1 MLTVVLL
8 LLKGSTES
16 QLSLILTTVAAVAAV
31 GVAIWAALPV
41 ASPGKGRREPST
53 SEVPPTMSG
62 TQEGPLPPRVGTG
75 PVLALPQVEFI
86 GRQAKLAG
94 LLNDLRDPQKP
105 LIAIVGIG
113 GIGKTAL
120 AEEAVRRL
128 ATEEFFTWTV
138 WRSTQAERFTGE
150 KVERVEASDYTFDA
164 LLSDILSQCG
174 MVSNAGAPTAIKV
187 EAVKRLLSTSHVLVV
202 LDNLETVADRDA
214 LVGSLFEILGK
225 GKILVTSRYEI
236 HHQKVISIHLG
247 GLSQED
253 GIAFLRSLAERQNNR
268 NLRAA
273 SQSTLIRIHKV
284 TGGAPLAM
292 MLIAGQMS
300 YQPIG
305 LVLGTIEKAGANE
318 LSYEFYSFIFKKSW
332 NELNDRCR
340 RVLVAMRH
348 FEGSPIAD
356 AVRYTVDM
364 DEATFYSAATVLVQ
378 RSLLSVVVSAKDA
391 RYSLHPLTR
400 YFINAD
406 IAAGW
411 DQR

>member
-8 LLKGSTES
+8 LLKGNTES
-16 QLSLILTTVAAVAAV
+16 QLSVILTTVAAVAGV
-31 GVAIWAALPV
+31 GVAIWAALPA
-41 ASPGKGRREPST
+41 ASLGKGRRGPSP
-53 SEVPPTMSG
+53 SEGPPAMTG
-62 TQEGPLPPRVGTG
+62 TQEAPLPPRLGPD
-75 PVLALPQVEFI
+75 PVLASPQVEFI
-86 GRQAKLAG
+86 GRQGKLTG
-94 LLNDLRDPQKP
+94 LLNDLRDPLKP
-105 LIAIVGIG
+105 LIAIVGMG

-128 ATEEFFTWTV
+128 ATQEFFTRTV

-150 KVERVEASDYTFDA
+150 KVERLEANDYTFDA
-164 LLSDILSQCG
+164 LLSDILTQCG
-174 MVSNAGAPTAIKV
+174 MVSNAGAPTAIKI
-187 EAVKRLLSTSHVLVV
+187 EAVKRLLSKSRVLVV

-247 GLSQED
+247 GLSPED
-253 GIAFLRSLAERQNNR
+253 GMAFLRSLVGRQNNR

-273 SQSTLIRIHKV
+273 NQSTLVRIHKAA
-284 TGGAPLAM
+284 GGAPLAM

-300 YQPIG
+300 YQPID

-332 NELNDRCR
+332 NELDDRCR

-348 FEGSPIAD
+348 FEGNPMAD
-356 AVRYTVDM
+356 AVRYTVEM

-378 RSLLSVVVSAKDA
+378 RSLLNVVVSAKDA

-411 DQR
+411 G